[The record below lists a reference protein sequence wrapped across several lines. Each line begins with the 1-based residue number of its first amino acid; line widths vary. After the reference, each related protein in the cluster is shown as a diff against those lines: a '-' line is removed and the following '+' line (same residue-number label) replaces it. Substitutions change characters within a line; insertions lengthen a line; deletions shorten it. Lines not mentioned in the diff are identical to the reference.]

1 MDAADPRHPGHRGHR
16 GTGAPG
22 RQLSTDQRPSAD
34 ILRSPS
40 RTEETAIDDDPNG
53 AKAGPDPL
61 VLAPKEWGRKTEL
74 RDGTPILLR
83 QIRPED
89 RDRLVEGLRRLSP
102 ASRYLRFHAD
112 VEQLT
117 DRQIDY
123 LTRVDHAEHEA
134 IVALDLTR
142 PEVPGIGVARYIRD
156 AFERQVAEAAVTVAD
171 EYQGQGAGTL
181 LLGALSARARRQ
193 GIEVFR
199 NYVLASNEP
208 MLEVFD
214 GLGAVREQETDRLW
228 RVDLRLPERA
238 SDLPDSPAGRAF
250 MAAAKEGFR
259 LSSLFPP
266 VWSRVTFR
274 SGGQD
279 ADEGI
284 AEEFGALR
292 GELDAWLADREHR
305 YPRWP
310 DEADSSEGSEK
321 GGEQDPAEGDE
332 NATSTPPA
340 P

>member
-1 MDAADPRHPGHRGHR
+1 M
-16 GTGAPG
+16 
-22 RQLSTDQRPSAD
+22 
-34 ILRSPS
+34 
-40 RTEETAIDDDPNG
+40 EETAIDDDLNG
-53 AKAGPDPL
+53 GQPGPDPL
-61 VLAPKEWGRKTEL
+61 TLAPKEWGRKAEL

-102 ASRYLRFHAD
+102 TSRYLRFHAD
-112 VEQLT
+112 VDHLT
-117 DRQIDY
+117 ESQIDY

-142 PEVPGIGVARYIRD
+142 PDVPGIGVARYIRD
-156 AFERQVAEAAVTVAD
+156 AFEREVAEAAVTVAD
-171 EYQGQGAGTL
+171 EYQGKGAGTL

-214 GLGAVREQETDRLW
+214 GLGAIRDQETDRLW
-228 RVDLRLPERA
+228 RVDLPLPQRA

-266 VWSRVTFR
+266 VWSRLSFR
-274 SGGQD
+274 SVGQD
-279 ADEGI
+279 AVEGI

-292 GELDAWLADREHR
+292 GELDTWLADREHR

-310 DEADSSEGSEK
+310 DEED
-321 GGEQDPAEGDE
+321 GGDDGGDTGEDGDAQELAEGDE
-332 NATSTPPA
+332 DTTSTPPA
-340 P
+340 S

>member
-1 MDAADPRHPGHRGHR
+1 M
-16 GTGAPG
+16 
-22 RQLSTDQRPSAD
+22 
-34 ILRSPS
+34 
-40 RTEETAIDDDPNG
+40 EETAIDDEPNG
-53 AKAGPDPL
+53 AEQGRDAFT
-61 VLAPKEWGRKTEL
+61 VAPREWSREAEL

-112 VEQLT
+112 VDQLT
-117 DRQIDY
+117 ESQIDY
-123 LTRVDHAEHEA
+123 LSRVDHREHEA
-134 IVALDLTR
+134 IVALDRTR
-142 PEVPGIGVARYIRD
+142 PDVPGIGVARYIRD
-156 AFERQVAEAAVTVAD
+156 AFEREVAEAAVTVAD

-199 NYVLASNEP
+199 NFVLAGNEA

-214 GLGAVREQETDRLW
+214 DLGAVRERESDQLW
-228 RVDLRLPERA
+228 RVDLPLPERA
-238 SDLPDSPAGRAF
+238 GDLPDSPAGRAF
-250 MAAAKEGFR
+250 MAAAKRGFR

-266 VWSRVTFR
+266 VWSRLTAR
-274 SGGQD
+274 SHEQEPVED
-279 ADEGI
+279 M
-284 AEEFGALR
+284 AEEFAALD

-310 DEADSSEGSEK
+310 DPEEETDPGDDGSPDD
-321 GGEQDPAEGDE
+321 QDDDDQDDDDT
-332 NATSTPPA
+332 TSTPPA

>member
-1 MDAADPRHPGHRGHR
+1 MA
-16 GTGAPG
+16 
-22 RQLSTDQRPSAD
+22 
-34 ILRSPS
+34 
-40 RTEETAIDDDPNG
+40 DDPDSG
-53 AKAGPDPL
+53 DQDPDPFT
-61 VLAPKEWGRKTEL
+61 LAPKEWGRETEL

-102 ASRYLRFHAD
+102 RSRYLRFHAD
-112 VEQLT
+112 VDHLT
-117 DRQIDY
+117 DEQVDY
-123 LTRVDHAEHEA
+123 LTCVDHAEHEA

-142 PEVPGIGVARYIRD
+142 PDVPGIGVARYIRD
-156 AFERQVAEAAVTVAD
+156 AFERHVAEAAVTVAD

-181 LLGALSARARRQ
+181 LLGALAARARSQ

-199 NYVLASNEP
+199 NYVLASNQP
-208 MLEVFD
+208 MLDVFD

-228 RVDLRLPERA
+228 RVDLTLPERA

-250 MAAAKEGFR
+250 MAAAKQGFR

-266 VWSRVTFR
+266 VWSRFTFR
-274 SGGQD
+274 GLGQE
-279 ADEGI
+279 AGEGVT
-284 AEEFGALR
+284 EEFGALR

-310 DEADSSEGSEK
+310 DAEEEEPGSSDGDQARRADGEADTTSSGS
-321 GGEQDPAEGDE
+321 
-332 NATSTPPA
+332 A